1 MLYQFTVLW
10 DDISA
15 NAATRSLIDLTITKS
30 INLYGGPYKARV
42 VGFTWAD
49 NLANG
54 VAASNQDIIQIRSSK
69 FNFPAFAGQQ
79 LVFINRTEHE
89 HPGMK
94 GHYEFYI
101 DNLAGQID
109 LTISVKQFDDNRS
122 VNTLATWNETGLIAM
137 VLSLDIEKCEDKRE
151 VY

>member
-10 DDISA
+10 DEISA
-15 NAATRSLIDLTITKS
+15 YSASTSQTEITLTKA

-54 VAASNQDIIQIRSSK
+54 VAADNQDMIQIRSSK

-79 LVFINRTEHE
+79 MVFLNRTEHE

-94 GHYEFYI
+94 GLYEIYI

-109 LTISVKQFDDNRS
+109 LTLSVKQFNVNRT
-122 VNTLATWNETGLIAM
+122 VNTAATWNDSGMIAM
-137 VLSLDIEKCEDKRE
+137 ILSLDIEKLEDKRAE
-151 VY
+151 F

>member
-15 NAATRSLIDLTITKS
+15 NSAVTSQTPITITKA
-30 INLYGGPYKARV
+30 INLYGGPYKAKV

-54 VAASNQDIIQIRSSK
+54 VAADNQDIIQLSSSK
-69 FNFPAFAGQQ
+69 FNFPAFASQA

-94 GHYEFYI
+94 GLYEFYI

-109 LTISVKQFDDNRS
+109 LSISVKQFTAARAVDP
-122 VNTLATWNETGLIAM
+122 TATWNATGMIAM
-137 VLSLDIEKCEDKRE
+137 VLSLDIEKLDHSKDK
-151 VY
+151 

>member
-10 DDISA
+10 DDISSYSA
-15 NAATRSLIDLTITKS
+15 QTSQTPITITKA

-54 VAASNQDIIQIRSSK
+54 VAADNQDIIQISSSK
-69 FNFPAFAGQQ
+69 FLFPAFASQS
-79 LVFINRTEHE
+79 LVFTNRTEHE

-94 GHYEFYI
+94 GLYEFNI

-109 LTISVKQFDDNRS
+109 LSISVKQFLANRT
-122 VNTLATWNETGLIAM
+122 VDPTATWNGTGMIAM
-137 VLSLDIEKCEDKRE
+137 ILSIDIEKLQDKRE
-151 VY
+151 M